1 MSINNELRQIEREL
15 SGVRDELT
23 ANGYDLKALGDS
35 KRFLSARFKETDP
48 NLKLWSDMATFLFGE
63 RSTPSK
69 DMNSIELVLNIKQR
83 LM

>member
-1 MSINNELRQIEREL
+1 MAINNELRQIEREL
-15 SGVRDELT
+15 NTIKDELT
-23 ANGYDLKALGDS
+23 ANGYDMKAVGDS

-63 RSTPSK
+63 RITPSK
-69 DMNSIELVLNIKQR
+69 ELSSIELIMNVKQR